1 MGSVAAVYTTK
12 FHFNGPCM
20 PQIALKSGLTGDY
33 LVQADFEEIHYTVY
47 QYIETYPRTLSV
59 VEGHNNVSV
68 PIATSVYNV
77 PVERPDDAGEMKSV
91 NFEYRLPT
99 SEKPLFPTYGAVY
112 RIQFD
117 FLLADG
123 NKTVAVI
130 EGKAI

>member
-1 MGSVAAVYTTK
+1 MGSVASVYTTK

-20 PQIALKSGLTGDY
+20 PQIALKSGLTGNY
-33 LVQADFEEIHYTVY
+33 LTQSDIQEIRYTVY
-47 QYIETYPRTLSV
+47 QYIETYPRTLV
-59 VEGHNNVSV
+59 AVDGHSNVSV
-68 PIATSVYNV
+68 PIAESVYNV
-77 PVERPDDAGEMKSV
+77 PVERPDDSGEMKNV

-99 SEKPLFPTYGAVY
+99 SEKPLFPTYGAIY

-117 FLLADG
+117 FILTDG